1 MHQRADATPEF
12 SGGPAAGDRPK
23 SGAERR
29 RRRQSVTVIYK
40 YRTYGT
46 YRTYESHKSYMSHMR
61 SNVIRSLGGPE
72 RGVHVLENI
81 DERQRDG
88 DHDGAEHKS
97 ERPPDL

>member
-1 MHQRADATPEF
+1 MRQRADATPEF

-29 RRRQSVTVIYK
+29 RRRGESMTVIYS

-46 YRTYESHKSYMSHMR
+46 YKTSVPHKSYMR
-61 SNVIRSLGGPE
+61 SNVIRSLGSPE
-72 RGVHVLENI
+72 CGVHVLENI

-97 ERPPDL
+97 ERPPNL